1 MAPVRRRKIS
11 ISLLIPFAIV
21 ALVFG
26 ALIWKKMQASQEPH
40 PVPQVNQEAATRK
53 VVLFFVADGT
63 RLAREARELPSC
75 TDTEAC
81 VKELL
86 DELFGGPLGDL
97 DEALPEGAELTG
109 VRLEGDLAVVDVS
122 RAFATDLPAGSSAE
136 MLAVY
141 SIINSV
147 CFNYPQ
153 ITRVWI
159 TVEGNQK
166 TVLKHLD
173 LSDPLPPDYSL
184 EHEATSTNSAAPV
197 APPAPAAKK
206 GHP

>member
-1 MAPVRRRKIS
+1 MTNPIVIGIDAGGTMTDTILVDERGHFKI
-11 ISLLIPFAIV
+11 
-21 ALVFG
+21 G
-26 ALIWKKMQASQEPH
+26 K
-40 PVPQVNQEAATRK
+40 AATTPK
-53 VVLFFVADGT
+53 NEADGFIASAEDAADAWG
-63 RLAREARELPSC
+63 LS
-75 TDTEAC
+75 
-81 VKELL
+81 L

-109 VRLEGDLAVVDVS
+109 VRLEGDQVVVDVS

-153 ITRVWI
+153 IARVWI

-184 EHEATSTNSAAPV
+184 EHEAASTNSAAPV
-197 APPAPAAKK
+197 TPPPPAAKK